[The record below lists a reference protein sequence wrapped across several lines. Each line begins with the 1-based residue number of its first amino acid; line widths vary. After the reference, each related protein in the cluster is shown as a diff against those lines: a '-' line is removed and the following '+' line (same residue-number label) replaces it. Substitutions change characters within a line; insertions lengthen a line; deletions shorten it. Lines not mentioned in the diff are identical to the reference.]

1 MGLFMEMNQKLFD
14 ECTQKYKAERL
25 KQRLEAWNKVEASA
39 RANPDVEQV
48 AKMLDDISL
57 LNSGLSDPDTDDDGA
72 AAAEKQETV
81 KTNGTSN
88 NSANINVTAMNIQ
101 EAKKN
106 LDKPL
111 LRRKSDLPADIL
123 TQKSLENYKRADEFL
138 TTPGSEASN
147 SNES

>member
-1 MGLFMEMNQKLFD
+1 MGFLVILRVNIHELFD
-14 ECTQKYKAERL
+14 ECTQKYQAERVKEKERL
-25 KQRLEAWNKVEASA
+25 KQRLEAWQKVEASA

-57 LNSGLSDPDTDDDGA
+57 LATGISDPDTDGDGA
-72 AAAEKQETV
+72 NNGESQQS
-81 KTNGTSN
+81 KTANLKNGTSN
-88 NSANINVTAMNIQ
+88 NPANINVSAMNIQ

-123 TQKSLENYKRADEFL
+123 TQKSLESYKVQ
-138 TTPGSEASN
+138 
-147 SNES
+147 

>member
-1 MGLFMEMNQKLFD
+1 MGEMNQKLFD
-14 ECTQKYKAERL
+14 ECTQKYQAERVKEKEIL
-25 KQRLEAWNKVEASA
+25 KQRLEAWQKVEASA

-57 LNSGLSDPDTDDDGA
+57 LATGISDPDTDEDGA
-72 AAAEKQETV
+72 NTGEKDQSQTANL
-81 KTNGTSN
+81 KNGTSN
-88 NSANINVTAMNIQ
+88 NPANINVSAMNIQ

-123 TQKSLENYKRADEFL
+123 TQKSLESYKVQ
-138 TTPGSEASN
+138 
-147 SNES
+147 